1 MSLRNVSRALLAIAI
16 LGVLPSATRADEI
29 VHFTNGA
36 EMTVRSHSLDKEM
49 VKLDLGGNSF
59 ISFPMAMVDKIVSA
73 GKDVFLNPTFHPAN
87 QAVAGSPSGS
97 SPASRNAGAAVAGT
111 VSGMRG
117 GGGEAVGFVPQ
128 EGVAGV
134 AGVRL
139 GEASDLVPQQ
149 VNSHNGLEGSLAA
162 KNRRFDPAHPAA
174 PGSGPQ
180 VIGAPNARPVRMAL
194 VRPAAP
200 PPPPPPPNPGGQGST
215 PEGDPPPADPPDT
228 P

>member
-1 MSLRNVSRALLAIAI
+1 MLARSFSRALVATAL
-16 LGVLPSATRADEI
+16 LGIFPSATRADEI

-36 EMTVRSHSLDKEM
+36 EMTVRSHSVDKEM

-59 ISFPMAMVDKIVSA
+59 ISFPMSMVDKIVSA

-87 QAVAGSPSGS
+87 QAVAGSPSGPN
-97 SPASRNAGAAVAGT
+97 PASRNPGAVVAATG
-111 VSGMRG
+111 SGIRG
-117 GGGEAVGFVPQ
+117 GGGGSVGFVPQ
-128 EGVAGV
+128 NGVAGA

-149 VNSHNGLEGSLAA
+149 LNGGGNGLEGSVAA
-162 KNRRFDPAHPAA
+162 RNRRFDPAHPVT

-180 VIGAPNARPVRMAL
+180 IIGAPTARPVRMAL
-194 VRPAAP
+194 VRPQAP
-200 PPPPPPPNPGGQGST
+200 AEPPPNPGGTQGGT
-215 PEGDPPPADPPDT
+215 PEGDPPPVDPPDT